1 MEEQRREDR
10 VVAGFVKVAE
20 RLRRQA
26 RAWVQLEGGAFFP
39 KGGDRG
45 RG

>member
-20 RLRRQA
+20 RPRRQA
-26 RAWVQLEGGAFFP
+26 RAWVQLEGGFLS
-39 KGGDRG
+39 KRWVDRG